1 MTQHEYVFVAISIIL
16 GLSITRLLGHA
27 GGLIRAQRRARFHWA
42 TALWAGSVMILV
54 LQMWWVGWELRDYAD
69 WSIVDFLFLVAGTIF
84 VFGAAELALPVEDY
98 DVGSDQELDYLNH
111 SQTLGRISAASML
124 AYFAVGPYYNIAML
138 ENAALPS
145 IIVAGIG
152 AALCLGIV
160 VRPRWFR
167 ALSVLIGCYCV
178 AVLYLTA

>member
-27 GGLIRAQRRARFHWA
+27 GGLIRAHRRARFHWA
-42 TALWAGSVMILV
+42 TALWAASVMILV
-54 LQMWWVGWELRDYAD
+54 LQMWWVGWELRDYAH

-98 DVGSDQELDYLNH
+98 DVGSDRELDYLHH
-111 SQTLGRISAASML
+111 SQTLGRISAGSML
-124 AYFAVGPYYNIAML
+124 AYFAVGPYYNIVML
-138 ENAALPS
+138 GNAAMPS
-145 IIVAGIG
+145 VVVAGIG
-152 AALCLGIV
+152 ALLCLGIV
-160 VRPRWFR
+160 VKPSWFR
-167 ALSVLIGCYCV
+167 PLSVLVAIYCV